1 MRRVASGGCTL
12 PIKPDKAAHV
22 VGDIGETDFDPRAGK
37 RDRSDKEAYQSV
49 LMRKHMFDRRTDLRF
64 SRIGDPH
71 AFRDQAALRLLAM
84 DARDEAALGQHLL
97 VLLRSI
103 GGVCPNITCGV
114 FLVQQIGQSRAVKG
128 RCVARCPFAD
138 QAMTAIYRDMVL
150 VAECRNRKIDLWR
163 ATLFRLGLGVFDRP
177 AGIAFLLA

>member
-1 MRRVASGGCTL
+1 MR
-12 PIKPDKAAHV
+12 IKPDKAAHV

-37 RDRSDKEAYQSV
+37 SDRSDKEAYQSL

-71 AFRDQAALRLLAM
+71 AFRHQAALGLLAM

-103 GGVCPNITCGV
+103 GGVCPNVACCVLLIQHLGEMRA
-114 FLVQQIGQSRAVKG
+114 IESRSM
-128 RCVARCPFAD
+128 ARCPIAD
-138 QAMTAIYRDMVL
+138 QAMMRSIET
-150 VAECRNRKIDLWR
+150 W
-163 ATLFRLGLGVFDRP
+163 
-177 AGIAFLLA
+177 FL